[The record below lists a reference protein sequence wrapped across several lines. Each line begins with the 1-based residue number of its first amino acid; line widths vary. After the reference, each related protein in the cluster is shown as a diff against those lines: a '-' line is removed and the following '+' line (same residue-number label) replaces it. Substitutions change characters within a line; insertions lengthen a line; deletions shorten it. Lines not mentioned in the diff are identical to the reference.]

1 MRMTLNL
8 LLCALAMLPPRMSMQ
23 AQQAP
28 PSGNPKDVQRQAVAA
43 EPPVTQS
50 SLVAEALEKSHA
62 VQAARSRYEALRH
75 VAPQA
80 RSLPDPQVSVG
91 WMGNATPFSVM
102 GDDPSSYRG
111 IQAMQAIPFPGKLG
125 LRGQIADKDAQA
137 AEWDYEAVRR
147 NVTAEVKTAYFDY
160 LFYTKAIE
168 ITEKNR
174 DLLTKLSQ
182 IAEARYRVGKGIQQ
196 DVLRAQTELSLIL
209 ERLTELDEECATAK
223 VRLNTLLSRPP
234 ETPLGQPAE
243 VQPAPLP
250 YSLTDLYV
258 LAQNNDPILQR
269 EQKLIDRNQDAEKLA
284 RKQYN
289 PDFGIGY
296 MYQERPEKGSMYGMT
311 FSLNIPVFYRSKQ
324 RQAVKQAA
332 QQVTGSL
339 KAEESRADDVNFELK
354 RQYLKAE
361 TSKKLYELYGKGVVP
376 QASLA
381 LESSMSSYEVGN
393 ADFLTVLANFTSV
406 LQYQVEYY
414 HELANY
420 EVALTRMEPLV
431 GRDLTSVSSQNS
443 TAPKNAKD

>member
-1 MRMTLNL
+1 MRTTLNA
-8 LLCALAMLPPRMSMQ
+8 LLCVLALLPLPAFIQ
-23 AQQAP
+23 AQP
-28 PSGNPKDVQRQAVAA
+28 TRRPVDVQEQATSY
-43 EPPVTQS
+43 EPAVTLD
-50 SLVAEALEKSHA
+50 SLVAEALQNSHA
-62 VQAARSRYEALRH
+62 VQAARSRFEALRH

-80 RSLPDPQVSVG
+80 KSLPDPQVSVG
-91 WMGNATPFSVM
+91 WMGNATPFKVM

-111 IQAMQAIPFPGKLG
+111 VQAMQAIPFPGKLA

-137 AEWDYEAVRR
+137 AEWEYEAVRR
-147 NVTAEVKTAYFDY
+147 SVTADVKSAYFDY
-160 LFYTKAIE
+160 CFYTRAIQ
-168 ITEKNR
+168 ITEKNS

-196 DVLRAQTELSLIL
+196 DVLRSQTELSLIL
-209 ERLTELDEECATAK
+209 ERLTELDEERATAK

-234 ETPLGQPAE
+234 ETPLGKPAE
-243 VQPAPLP
+243 IQPAPLA

-258 LAQNNDPILQR
+258 LAQENDPILQR

-289 PDFGIGY
+289 PDFGVGY

-311 FSLNIPVFYRSKQ
+311 FSVNIPVFYRSKQ
-324 RQAVKQAA
+324 REAVKQAA
-332 QQVTGSL
+332 QDAVSSL
-339 KAEESRADDVNFELK
+339 KAEENRADEVNFELK

-361 TSKKLYELYGKGVVP
+361 RSRKLYELYGKGVVP

-393 ADFLTVLANFTSV
+393 ADFLTVLTNFISV

-414 HELANY
+414 RELANY
-420 EVALTRMEPLV
+420 QNALARMEPLV
-431 GRDLTSVSSQNS
+431 GRDLISASSRNLMAPES
-443 TAPKNAKD
+443 TKE